1 MLDLLQSFGLP
12 PGRLR
17 RDIPLPGSPERC
29 RERLAVEDAGGRLWM
44 LERLAPG
51 QAARREE
58 VAALLDALAAK
69 NESLRRLIP
78 AYRSLVHGAG
88 HVLSVA
94 DGPLVGDWQ
103 LSPCVRHTPLPRPG
117 YLDDS
122 WRGAAA
128 AEFLLALERV
138 SRGVAIP
145 PSPVPLLSAYVR
157 DLAATASA
165 RNPGLGAWLEPALTA
180 LADLPEIEASLP
192 RPLAHGDLHPLNIL
206 WGRNDGIPIG
216 AIIDWEFAG
225 ARPLLTDAANC
236 LGCVGFEH
244 PSGLGRGFALGLVRG
259 LRRSG
264 TPEASLARL
273 PVLVLASRFGWLSEW
288 LRKRDHEMLD
298 MELDYLDILMSESGR
313 LAALWSGR

>member
-1 MLDLLQSFGLP
+1 MLDLIPSFGLI

-29 RERLAVEDAGGRLWM
+29 RERLAVEDAEGRLWM

-58 VAALLDALAAK
+58 VAALLDALAARGDD
-69 NESLRRLIP
+69 LRGLIP
-78 AYRSLVHGAG
+78 AYRPLARGGG
-88 HVLSVA
+88 HILRVE
-94 DGPLVGDWQ
+94 DGPRAGDWQ
-103 LSPCVRHTPLPRPG
+103 LSPCVRHAPLPRPG
-117 YLDDS
+117 YLDDA

-128 AEFLLALERV
+128 AGFLLALEQT
-138 SRGVAIP
+138 SRGVAVP
-145 PSPVPLLSAYVR
+145 PAPVPPLSAYIR
-157 DLAATASA
+157 DLTATASA
-165 RNPGLGAWLEPALTA
+165 RNPGLGARLEPALAA

-192 RPLAHGDLHPLNIL
+192 QSLAHGDLHPLNIL
-206 WGRNDGIPIG
+206 WGPDGGGPIR
-216 AIIDWEFAG
+216 AVIDWEFAG
-225 ARPLLTDAANC
+225 ARPPLTDAANC

-244 PSGLGRGFALGLVRG
+244 PSGLGRGFALGLMRE
-259 LRRSG
+259 LRRGG

-288 LRKRDHEMLD
+288 LRKRDREMLD
-298 MELDYLDILMSESGR
+298 MELDYLDILTSERDR